1 MINCATLVSHSV
13 SPATSVWGVT
23 GSHGFLSSSSWSIS
37 SASPSHAMKAARP
50 SSASKF
56 FCQGGQACSR
66 FPVWDVTYMGD
77 GQPYP
82 CCIGRS
88 RPSYSPAQSFY
99 GHIHLL
105 LEDAGLGVLHIS
117 CVWSFDHGTSVLKYF
132 SFSATPLLICHVR
145 WLYR

>member
-1 MINCATLVSHSV
+1 MIGCATLVSHSV
-13 SPATSVWGVT
+13 SPATSVCGVT

-37 SASPSHAMKAARP
+37 SASQSHAIKAARP

-88 RPSYSPAQSFY
+88 RPSYRVLLSLSMATSICFLRMQAWEYFIFHVCAQEAQKGF
-99 GHIHLL
+99 LN
-105 LEDAGLGVLHIS
+105 
-117 CVWSFDHGTSVLKYF
+117 
-132 SFSATPLLICHVR
+132 
-145 WLYR
+145 